1 MVWIAY
7 DKHHDGK
14 MIVLGNF
21 LFAV

>member
-7 DKHHDGK
+7 DKHQDGK